1 MTWGEERPASSVTSV
16 NDIVTRPVST
26 ISVSAAGLGKGF
38 IIGFEHQSL
47 LGENYILI
55 VVLLKIQKLDSDLF
69 VSENP
74 TPPPP
79 QPSL

>member
-1 MTWGEERPASSVTSV
+1 MTSV

-55 VVLLKIQKLDSDLF
+55 VVLLQIQKLDSDLF
-69 VSENP
+69 VSETP
-74 TPPPP
+74 TRTTPPPPPP